1 MESDTTTQPRILGL
15 TSFLRSSR
23 PRSQVSPTT
32 EAPPSHPGLPLPPT
46 ALTQL
51 AYSVGAPQQG
61 PSAAGHRR
69 RPVASLQSAPQTTN
83 VPSGNNSGN
92 VSFTQMLRRR
102 RSANGNGNGL
112 PQQQSTIN
120 VAQSSANPPPV
131 ASSISHTTPHRIRL
145 VPHLENSRSLHFEPI
160 TRECRE
166 GTPAIRIGRFTDRS
180 GMAANSNSLQGK
192 IAFKSKVVSR
202 GHAEIWCEANG
213 KVCPHLLFSSYSGY
227 RKLLHARLERSRI
240 SENRF
245 GNPWLTAV
253 RPRPG
258 CHPLDQVETFGSY

>member
-32 EAPPSHPGLPLPPT
+32 EAPPPHPGFPPPPPL
-46 ALTQL
+46 AHS
-51 AYSVGAPQQG
+51 AGAPPAG
-61 PSAAGHRR
+61 PSTAGHRR
-69 RPVASLQSAPQTTN
+69 RAVASLQPVPQTTAM
-83 VPSGNNSGN
+83 PSANQSGN

-102 RSANGNGNGL
+102 RSANGNGL
-112 PQQQSTIN
+112 PQQQQQAATN
-120 VAQSSANPPPV
+120 VPQTNANLPQISPSSPNAN
-131 ASSISHTTPHRIRL
+131 PHRIRL

-166 GTPAIRIGRFTDRS
+166 GAPAIRIGRFTDRS
-180 GMAANSNSLQGK
+180 GMSANSNSLQGK

-213 KVCPHLLFSSYSGY
+213 KVCPHPHPVLSTQDGY
-227 RKLLHARLERSRI
+227 RELLWYRFER
-240 SENRF
+240 
-245 GNPWLTAV
+245 PK
-253 RPRPG
+253 P
-258 CHPLDQVETFGSY
+258 